1 MDSNAGSEEIEP
13 LRRRLARERKAR
25 REAESIA
32 ERVTGELYSSSLEL
46 VRLNGELTDANSE
59 LQALNQAMRDFVAI
73 ASHDLRSP
81 LTSVVGAAGLLS
93 QRWGDLQD
101 DKRGELLDMIERQA
115 KHVSR
120 MVEDLLT
127 VSRIEAGQLDTHKA
141 VLRLREEIEDI
152 IGDFGQPVPEITL
165 GAIEY
170 AVMADPDHLRRIM
183 VNYVGNAMKY
193 GSPPIE
199 IAADVKDGWV
209 EIRVK
214 DHGQGVPEDFVPRLF
229 GKFARGDGSQGGTGL
244 GLSIVQGLARANGG
258 DTWYEPNDP
267 QGSCFA
273 VRLPLVAA

>member
-1 MDSNAGSEEIEP
+1 MESNAGSEEVEP

-32 ERVTGELYSSSLEL
+32 ERVTSELYSSSLEL
-46 VRLNGELTDANSE
+46 VRLNDELKGANVE
-59 LQALNQAMRDFVAI
+59 LQSLNQAMRDFVAV

-81 LTSVVGAAGLLS
+81 LTSVLGAANLLS
-93 QRWGDLQD
+93 QRWGDLQE
-101 DKRGELLDMIERQA
+101 DKRGELIDMIERQA
-115 KHVSR
+115 LHVSR
-120 MVEDLLT
+120 MVEDMLT

-141 VLRLREEIEDI
+141 VLRLREEVEGIVR
-152 IGDFGQPVPEITL
+152 DFGQPVPQILL
-165 GAIEY
+165 GTIEY
-170 AVMADPDHLRRIM
+170 AVMADPDHLRRIL

-229 GKFARGDGSQGGTGL
+229 GKFARGDASHGGTGL

>member
-1 MDSNAGSEEIEP
+1 MGDNIGADAVEP
-13 LRRRLARERKAR
+13 LQRRLARERKAR

-32 ERVTGELYSSSLEL
+32 ERVTAELYSSSLEL
-46 VRLNGELTDANSE
+46 VRLNGELTGANTE
-59 LQALNQAMRDFVAI
+59 LQALNQAMRDFVAV

-81 LTSVVGAAGLLS
+81 LTSVVGAANLLS
-93 QRWGDLQD
+93 RRWGDLQE
-101 DKRGELLDMIERQA
+101 DKRGELLEMIERQA
-115 KHVSR
+115 RHVAR

-141 VLRLREEIEDI
+141 VLRLRDEVEGI
-152 IGDFGQPVPEITL
+152 ISDFGQPAPQITL
-165 GAIEY
+165 HAIEC
-170 AVMADPDHLRRIM
+170 AVMADPDHLRRIL

-199 IAADVKDGWV
+199 IDADVKDGWV

-214 DHGQGVPEDFVPRLF
+214 DQGQGVPEEFVPRLF
-229 GKFARGDGSQGGTGL
+229 GKFARGEDSQGGTGL

-267 QGSCFA
+267 KGSCFA

>member
-1 MDSNAGSEEIEP
+1 MQGNDGSEAVEP
-13 LRRRLARERKAR
+13 LRRRLERERKAR

-32 ERVTGELYSSSLEL
+32 ERVTGELYNSSLEL
-46 VRLNGELTDANSE
+46 ARLNEELTGANTE
-59 LQALNQAMRDFVAI
+59 LQSLNQAMRDFVAV

-81 LTSVVGAAGLLS
+81 LTSVVGAADLLS
-93 QRWGDLQD
+93 NRWGDLQE
-101 DKRGELLDMIERQA
+101 DKRGELLNMIGRQA
-115 KHVSR
+115 RHVSR

-141 VLRLREEIEDI
+141 VLRLRDEVEGI
-152 IGDFGQPVPEITL
+152 IRDFGQPVPDITL
-165 GAIEY
+165 GAIEC
-170 AVMADPDHLRRIM
+170 AVMADPDHLRRIL

-199 IAADVKDGWV
+199 IAADINGGWV

-229 GKFARGDGSQGGTGL
+229 GKFARGEDSQGGTGL

-258 DTWYEPNDP
+258 DTWYEPNEP

-273 VRLPLVAA
+273 VRLPFVAA